1 MVYVIKQ
8 LESLCGEVIFIRCA
22 EVGPDSYYAKI
33 QYFHNLYNLT
43 VTIDIIDHKLII
55 LYLRNI
61 VLGFG

>member
-43 VTIDIIDHKLII
+43 VTIDIIDHK
-55 LYLRNI
+55 
-61 VLGFG
+61 

>member
-8 LESLCGEVIFIRCA
+8 FESLCGEVIFIRCA
-22 EVGPDSYYAKI
+22 EI